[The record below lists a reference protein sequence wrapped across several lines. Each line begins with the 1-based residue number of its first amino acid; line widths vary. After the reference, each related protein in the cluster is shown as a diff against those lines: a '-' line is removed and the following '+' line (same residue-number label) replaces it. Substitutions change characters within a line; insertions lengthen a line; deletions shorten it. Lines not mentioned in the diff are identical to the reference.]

1 MLYDAWRNL
10 AIQNLVS
17 LSFAKSFIENVKK
30 QLVYKV
36 FFLNSMN
43 EQTLNNDIIK
53 RARKIKLLLM
63 DCDGVLTDGRLYYTE
78 NGEQMKVFNVR
89 DGQGIVSWHK
99 AGFRSGIISG
109 RDAKK
114 ILESRATELGIH
126 YIKACSLN
134 KAKDFEDI
142 LQDAKV
148 ASKEVAYI
156 GDDIGDACLMGKV
169 GLPIAVAD
177 AVLELLPDV
186 VYKTKAKGG
195 YGAVRE
201 VTDLLLRAKEI
212 F

>member
-1 MLYDAWRNL
+1 MGK
-10 AIQNLVS
+10 QNLTDDV
-17 LSFAKSFIENVKK
+17 
-30 QLVYKV
+30 LV
-36 FFLNSMN
+36 
-43 EQTLNNDIIK
+43 

-78 NGEQMKVFNVR
+78 RGEQVKVFNVR

-114 ILESRATELGIH
+114 ILEARATELGMH
-126 YIKACSLN
+126 YIKARSHN
-134 KAKDFEDI
+134 KAKDFLDI

-148 ASKEVAYI
+148 APDEVAYI
-156 GDDIGDACLMGKV
+156 GDDIGDICLLKKV
-169 GLPIAVAD
+169 GLPIAVDD
-177 AVLELLPDV
+177 AVSELLPYV
-186 VYKTKAKGG
+186 VCKTKAKGG
-195 YGAVRE
+195 FGAVRE

>member
-1 MLYDAWRNL
+1 MCLFSFLKMKNK
-10 AIQNLVS
+10 QNLS
-17 LSFAKSFIENVKK
+17 
-30 QLVYKV
+30 
-36 FFLNSMN
+36 
-43 EQTLNNDIIK
+43 NDVLA
-53 RARKIKLLLM
+53 RAQEVKLLLM

-99 AGFRSGIISG
+99 AGFRSGIVSG

-114 ILESRATELGIH
+114 ILEVRATELGMH
-126 YIKACSLN
+126 YIKARSHN
-134 KAKDFEDI
+134 KAKDFLDI

-148 ASKEVAYI
+148 TSDEVAYI
-156 GDDIGDACLMGKV
+156 GDDIGDICLMEKV

-177 AVLELLPDV
+177 AVSEVLPYAI
-186 VYKTKAKGG
+186 YKTEARGG
-195 YGAVRE
+195 FGAVRE